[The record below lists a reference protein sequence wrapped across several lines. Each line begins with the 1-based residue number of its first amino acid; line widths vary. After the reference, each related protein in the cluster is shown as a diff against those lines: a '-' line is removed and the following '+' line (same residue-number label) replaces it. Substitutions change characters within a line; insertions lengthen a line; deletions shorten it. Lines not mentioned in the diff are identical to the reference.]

1 MSVCLLVYVREQLGG
16 CGALGCF
23 HSFVELHW
31 AGALVDAMVSLL
43 LSFSVSLSLSHT
55 HTHSLSL
62 SLSFCLALVCRRFS
76 G

>member
-1 MSVCLLVYVREQLGG
+1 MCVSVCLLVYVREQLGG

-43 LSFSVSLSLSHT
+43 LSFSVSLSLT
-55 HTHSLSL
+55 HTL